1 MTFEAMF
8 EVAVVWLFDLM
19 ESFIGIIIQV
29 LEGIQERLAEI
40 SKSI

>member
-29 LEGIQERLAEI
+29 LERIQERLAEI

>member
-8 EVAVVWLFDLM
+8 EVAVVWLLDLTD
-19 ESFIGIIIQV
+19 SFIGIIIQV
-29 LEGIQERLAEI
+29 LEGIQERLAER